1 MLLKQK
7 KPKVGS
13 KQPKSIFF
21 SIIFSV
27 MWQHTATS
35 NISIFLIFFPFLT
48 HFLHQQPF
56 LSASSPRR
64 IWFWSFVAPVCSVG
78 GVIYTKV
85 ADVGADLVGKVEQ
98 GIPEDDLQNLAV
110 IADLVGD
117 NVGDC
122 AARGADLSESIAA
135 EIISAVILGDYGSTF
150 AWACSAVGRTAQ
162 EVVNEIRRQF
172 IKRPDIMEY
181 KEKPDYGR
189 CVAIVASASLREMR
203 KPGALAIIS
212 RIVVGFLFR
221 ILGYYIGQPLL
232 GAKVVAA
239 LLMFAIVSG
248 ILMALFL
255 NTAVGA
261 WDNAK

>member
-1 MLLKQK
+1 MTFRKIAQLGME
-7 KPKVGS
+7 PG
-13 KQPKSIFF
+13 
-21 SIIFSV
+21 
-27 MWQHTATS
+27 
-35 NISIFLIFFPFLT
+35 
-48 HFLHQQPF
+48 
-56 LSASSPRR
+56 ASSPRR

-212 RIVVGFLFR
+212 RIVVETGA
-221 ILGYYIGQPLL
+221 LGGNGSDTHKAAIIGDTFM
-232 GAKVVAA
+232 K
-239 LLMFAIVSG
+239 SSE
-248 ILMALFL
+248 
-255 NTAVGA
+255 
-261 WDNAK
+261 